1 MADEVGKK
9 VFFLNPHSVI
19 QDELVYEI
27 VKNEYESYLVFDHK
41 KLVQMLREFTE
52 AIVFI
57 NVDADSMSEPEWER
71 YVKNIMQDNSLNIRV
86 GILTYNSD
94 PELARK
100 YLMDLG
106 VPCGFVVLKLGL
118 EQSRKIILKTLD
130 ANEARGQRKYVRAV
144 CIPNTATFNVKY
156 VSSLIKGSINDI
168 SSVGMSCFFD
178 SAHEIKK
185 GTLFKEMQLILKG
198 KIVRVDAVVMGKR
211 DMENGKA
218 LYVMLFGKA
227 VAPADKE
234 KIHKFIYEALQ
245 HSLDNRMGVY

>member
-1 MADEVGKK
+1 MANGVGKK

-27 VKNEYESYLVFDHK
+27 VKNEYEAYLVFDHT
-41 KLVQMLREFTE
+41 KLVQMLRESTE

-57 NVDADSMSEPEWER
+57 NVDADSMTEPEWER
-71 YVKNIMQDNSLNIRV
+71 YVKNIMQDNSLDIKI

-94 PELARK
+94 PDLSRK

-106 VPCGFVVLKLGL
+106 VPCGFVVLKLGI
-118 EQSRKIILKTLD
+118 EQSRKIILKTLK
-130 ANEARGQRKYVRAV
+130 ANEAKGQRKYVRAV
-144 CIPNTATFNVKY
+144 CVPNTATFNVKY
-156 VSSLIKGSINDI
+156 GNSLIKGSINDI

-178 SAHEIKK
+178 STHEIKK
-185 GTLFKEMQLILKG
+185 GTLFKEVQLILKG

-211 DMENGKA
+211 NMDNGRS
-218 LYVMLFGKA
+218 LYVMLFGKTI
-227 VAPADKE
+227 APADRE

-245 HSLDNRMGVY
+245 HNLNARMGLN